1 MSLLVIQILTGMAN
15 AMFLFLV
22 ASGLSLIFGVTR
34 VINFAHG
41 AFYMLAA
48 YLAYTLAGS
57 LSLGGASY
65 YLAMLL
71 ASLGVA
77 LLGGL
82 VEVCLLRRIYRAPEL
97 YQLLLTFALVLVIGD
112 AVKFFWGTENRMG
125 PSPPGLSGSIVLLGQ
140 LFPKYDL
147 LVLVLGPAVALAL
160 WAAFTHTRWGILVR
174 AATADR
180 EMVGALGVNEAWLF
194 TGVFVLGSWLAGLA
208 GALQIPR
215 QALTTVMHANV
226 LVEAFVVV
234 VIGGMGS
241 VTGALLGALLIGVLQ
256 ALGILF
262 LPRGFDLAIMFVLMA
277 AILIARPWGLLG
289 RPEAQ
294 VRPAAE
300 IVGTVPAA
308 ARRIPPGLLGGL
320 LLLLLLLPLVL
331 PTFYVWLF
339 VEILAFCLFA
349 GSLQLLLGTGGMIS
363 FGHAAYFGLGAY
375 GAALLLKTGGLPMP
389 LAFAL
394 APVVAGLFALAFGYF
409 CVRLAGVYF
418 AMLTLAFAQIAY
430 AVVHQWYEVTG
441 GDNGIL
447 GVWPASGLA
456 SPIRYSY
463 LALLTAAGGL
473 FLLRRITDSPFGYLL
488 RAGRDHAPRAAAV
501 GIDVRTHQ
509 WLGFAIAGFFAGVG
523 GGIFAFLKGS
533 VFPDYLS
540 IPVSVEGLV
549 MVLLGGLHVL
559 AGAPVG
565 AALYKILDTL
575 ITNATDY
582 WQAALGAILILMV
595 LALPEGILGRIVT
608 RGFSRRGEDG

>member
-1 MSLLVIQILTGMAN
+1 
-15 AMFLFLV
+15 
-22 ASGLSLIFGVTR
+22 
-34 VINFAHG
+34 
-41 AFYMLAA
+41 
-48 YLAYTLAGS
+48 
-57 LSLGGASY
+57 
-65 YLAMLL
+65 
-71 ASLGVA
+71 
-77 LLGGL
+77 
-82 VEVCLLRRIYRAPEL
+82 
-97 YQLLLTFALVLVIGD
+97 
-112 AVKFFWGTENRMG
+112 MG
-125 PSPPGLSGSIVLLGQ
+125 PSPPGLSGSVVLFGQ

-147 LVLVLGPAVALAL
+147 FILVLGPVVALTLRATF
-160 WAAFTHTRWGILVR
+160 AHTRWGTLVR

-241 VTGALLGALLIGVLQ
+241 VTGALLGALLVGILQ

-262 LPRGFDLAIMFVLMA
+262 LPRGFDLAIMFILMA
-277 AILIARPWGLLG
+277 GVLIIRPWGLLG
-289 RPEAQ
+289 RPEAAL
-294 VRPAAE
+294 RPPAGL
-300 IVGTVPAA
+300 VG
-308 ARRIPPGLLGGL
+308 RRPTRASATWPRLLWAL
-320 LLLLLLLPLVL
+320 LLVLLVLPLVL
-331 PTFYVWLF
+331 PTFYVWLA
-339 VEILAFCLFA
+339 VEILAFSLFA

-389 LAFAL
+389 LAFL
-394 APVVAGLFALAFGYF
+394 LGPFVAGLFALAFGCF

-430 AVVHQWYEVTG
+430 AVVHQWYGLSG

-447 GVWPASGLA
+447 GVWPAGSLA
-456 SPIRYSY
+456 SPVHFYY
-463 LALLTAAGGL
+463 LALLGTAGGL
-473 FLLRRITDSPFGYLL
+473 LLLRRIAASPFGYLL
-488 RAGRDHAPRAAAV
+488 RAARDHAPRAAAV
-501 GIDVRTHQ
+501 GIDIRTHQ
-509 WLGFAIAGFFAGVG
+509 WLAFTIAGFFAGAG
-523 GGIFAFLKGS
+523 GAIFAFLKGS

-549 MVLLGGLHVL
+549 MVLLGGLHVF

-565 AALYKILDTL
+565 ATLYKILDTL

-595 LALPEGILGRIVT
+595 LALPEGIVSRLSLPGYR
-608 RGFSRRGEDG
+608 RGGEDG

>member
-1 MSLLVIQILTGMAN
+1 MAN
-15 AMFLFLV
+15 AMFLFFV

-34 VINFAHG
+34 MINFAHG

-48 YLAYTLAGS
+48 YLAYSLAGS
-57 LSLGGASY
+57 LALGGASF
-65 YLAMLL
+65 YLAILL

-82 VEVCLLRRIYRAPEL
+82 VEICLLRRIYRAPEL
-97 YQLLLTFALVLVIGD
+97 YQLLLTFALVLVISD
-112 AVKFFWGTENRMG
+112 VVKFFWGTENRMG
-125 PSPPGLSGSIVLLGQ
+125 PSPPGLSGSVVLFGQ
-140 LFPKYDL
+140 LFPTYDL
-147 LVLVLGPAVALAL
+147 LILVLGPSVALAL
-160 WAAFTHTRWGILVR
+160 WATFAHTRWGTLVR

-194 TGVFVLGSWLAGLA
+194 TAVFVLGSWLAGLA

-226 LVEAFVVV
+226 LVDAFVVV

-241 VTGALLGALLIGVLQ
+241 VTGALLGALLVGILQ
-256 ALGILF
+256 SLGILF

-277 AILIARPWGLLG
+277 GVLIVRPWGLLG
-289 RPEAQ
+289 RPETHL
-294 VRPAAE
+294 RPPAGHAGAGPA
-300 IVGTVPAA
+300 GT
-308 ARRIPPGLLGGL
+308 RRTPPGLLAGL
-320 LLLLLLLPLVL
+320 LLVLLGLPLVL
-331 PTFYVWLF
+331 PTFYVWLV
-339 VEILAFCLFA
+339 VEILAFSLFA

-389 LAFAL
+389 LAFLL
-394 APVVAGLFALAFGYF
+394 APAVAGLFALAFGYF

-430 AVVHQWYEVTG
+430 AVIHQWYAVTG

-447 GVWPASGLA
+447 GVWPASSLA
-456 SPIRYSY
+456 SPVRFYY
-463 LALLTAAGGL
+463 LALLAAAGGL
-473 FLLRRITDSPFGYLL
+473 CLLRRITDSPFGYLL
-488 RAGRDHAPRAAAV
+488 RAARDHAPRAAAV
-501 GIDVRTHQ
+501 GIDIRTHQ
-509 WLGFAIAGFFAGVG
+509 WLAFAIAGFFAGAG

-549 MVLLGGLHVL
+549 TVLLGGVHVF

-582 WQAALGAILILMV
+582 WQAALGAVLILMV
-595 LALPEGILGRIVT
+595 LALPEGILSRIGA
-608 RGFSRRGEDG
+608 RGATSGGEDG